1 MKKALSFLLCTVLL
15 FCPLCVHA
23 SEVPETQAEAYVLY
37 CPESG
42 ELLASH
48 NADKRMKPASTTKLM
63 TTLLTLEQAAK
74 GNETVTFTQEM
85 VSEGSSMYL
94 KLGEKVTLRDL
105 AVGMMMSSG
114 NDAANA
120 AAISIVGDDL
130 RFARLMNER
139 AEEIGMK
146 NTHFVTPSGL
156 DDDDHYSTAYDLAL
170 LMEAGLCNE
179 DFRQLT
185 AQKSAMVS
193 FTEPSDKRVTY
204 NNHNRLLSLYE
215 YCIGGK
221 TGYTSAAGRCLVSAA
236 EKDGMTLIC
245 VTLDDKNDW
254 NDHISLYEYG
264 FSQRAAY
271 QSPDSAFAAEVPVVG
286 GEKSSVTVMGDRD
299 FRLTVSAEDKDKIE
313 RKVLLDRFLYA
324 PVREGQQV
332 GRIEYTLRGERVGG
346 TALKAAADVPEQK
359 ARGGLWEW
367 IKGLLHHG

>member
-1 MKKALSFLLCTVLL
+1 M
-15 FCPLCVHA
+15 HA

-74 GNETVTFTQEM
+74 GNETVTFTREM

-120 AAISIVGDDL
+120 AAISIAGDDL

-170 LMEAGLCNE
+170 LMEAGLRNE

>member
-1 MKKALSFLLCTVLL
+1 MKRLAAIMICAVCAFIPLKAY
-15 FCPLCVHA
+15 A
-23 SEVPETQAEAYVLY
+23 ADVPETGAQVYVLY
-37 CPESG
+37 CPDNG
-42 ELLASH
+42 EILASK
-48 NADKRMKPASTTKLM
+48 NENERMKPASTTKLM
-63 TTLLTLEQAAK
+63 TTLITLESAAK
-74 GNETVTFTQEM
+74 GNDIITFNKDMTA
-85 VSEGSSMYL
+85 EGSSMYL
-94 KLGEKVTLRDL
+94 KLGEQVTLRDL

-120 AAISIVGDDL
+120 AAITIGGSSEG
-130 RFARLMNER
+130 FAELMNER
-139 AEEIGMK
+139 AAEIGMN

-170 LMEAGLCNE
+170 LMEAGLRNE

>member
-1 MKKALSFLLCTVLL
+1 MKKALSLLLCTVLL

-23 SEVPETQAEAYVLY
+23 AEIPETQAEAFVLY

-42 ELLASH
+42 ELLASR

-74 GNETVTFTQEM
+74 GNETVTFSQEM
-85 VSEGSSMYL
+85 TAEGSSMYL

-105 AVGMMMSSG
+105 AAGMMMSSG

-120 AAISIVGDDL
+120 AAITIAGDDE
-130 RFARLMNER
+130 RFARLMNDR
-139 AEEIGMK
+139 AEEISMK

-170 LMEAGLCNE
+170 LMEAGLKNE

-236 EKDGMTLIC
+236 ERDGVTLIC

-254 NDHISLYEYG
+254 NDHIRLYEYG

-286 GEKSSVTVMGDRD
+286 GEKNSVTVMGDRD
-299 FRLTVSAEDKDKIE
+299 FRVIVSAEDKDKIE

-324 PVREGQQV
+324 PVKEGQQV
-332 GRIEYTLRGERVGG
+332 GRIEYTLRGERFGG

>member
-1 MKKALSFLLCTVLL
+1 MKKALSLLLCTVLL

-23 SEVPETQAEAYVLY
+23 AEIPETQAEAFVLY

-42 ELLASH
+42 ELLASR

-74 GNETVTFTQEM
+74 GNETVTFSQEM
-85 VSEGSSMYL
+85 TAEGSSMYL

-105 AVGMMMSSG
+105 AAGMMMSSG

-120 AAISIVGDDL
+120 AAITIAGDDE
-130 RFARLMNER
+130 RFARLMNDR
-139 AEEIGMK
+139 AEEISMK

-170 LMEAGLCNE
+170 LMEAGLKNE

-236 EKDGMTLIC
+236 EKDGVTLIC

>member
-1 MKKALSFLLCTVLL
+1 MKKALSVLLCTMLL
-15 FCPLCVHA
+15 FCPLSVVA
-23 SEVPETQAEAYVLY
+23 AEVPATQAQAYVLF

-42 ELLASH
+42 ELLASQ

-74 GNETVTFTQEM
+74 GNETVTFTQDM
-85 VSEGSSMYL
+85 VAEGSSMYL

-105 AVGMMMSSG
+105 AAGMMMASG

-120 AAISIVGDDL
+120 AAIAVAGDGE

-139 AEEIGMK
+139 AEAIGMK

-170 LMEAGLCNE
+170 LMSEGLKNE

-185 AQKSAMVS
+185 AQKSALVA
-193 FTEPSDKRVTY
+193 FQEPSDKRMTY

-236 EKDGMTLIC
+236 QKDGMTLIC

-286 GEKSSVTVMGDRD
+286 GESAGVTVTGDRD
-299 FRLTVSAEDKDKIE
+299 FRLTVSTEDKDKIE

-324 PVREGQQV
+324 PVKEGQTV
-332 GRIEYTLRGERVGG
+332 GRIEYTLRGERVGS
-346 TALKAAADVPEQK
+346 TPLRAANGVSEK
-359 ARGGLWEW
+359 KSRGGLFEW
-367 IKGLLHHG
+367 IKELLTHG

>member
-1 MKKALSFLLCTVLL
+1 MKKALSLILCTVLL

-120 AAISIVGDDL
+120 AAISIAGDDL

-139 AEEIGMK
+139 AEEIG
-146 NTHFVTPSGL
+146 
-156 DDDDHYSTAYDLAL
+156 
-170 LMEAGLCNE
+170 
-179 DFRQLT
+179 RQLT

-236 EKDGMTLIC
+236 EKDGVTLIC

>member
-1 MKKALSFLLCTVLL
+1 MKKALSLLLCTVLL

-23 SEVPETQAEAYVLY
+23 AEIPETQAEAFVLY

-42 ELLASH
+42 ELLASR

-74 GNETVTFTQEM
+74 GNETVTFSQEM
-85 VSEGSSMYL
+85 TAEGSSMYL

-105 AVGMMMSSG
+105 AAGMMMSSG

-120 AAISIVGDDL
+120 AAITIAGDDE
-130 RFARLMNER
+130 RFARLMNDR
-139 AEEIGMK
+139 AEEISMK

-170 LMEAGLCNE
+170 LMEAGLKNE

-236 EKDGMTLIC
+236 ERDGVTLIC
-245 VTLDDKNDW
+245 VPLDDKNDW
-254 NDHISLYEYG
+254 NDHIRLYEYG

-286 GEKSSVTVMGDRD
+286 GEKNSVTVMGDRD
-299 FRLTVSAEDKDKIE
+299 FRVIVSAEDKDKIE

-324 PVREGQQV
+324 PVKEGQQV
-332 GRIEYTLRGERVGG
+332 GRIEYTLRGERFGG

>member
-1 MKKALSFLLCTVLL
+1 
-15 FCPLCVHA
+15 
-23 SEVPETQAEAYVLY
+23 
-37 CPESG
+37 
-42 ELLASH
+42 
-48 NADKRMKPASTTKLM
+48 
-63 TTLLTLEQAAK
+63 
-74 GNETVTFTQEM
+74 
-85 VSEGSSMYL
+85 
-94 KLGEKVTLRDL
+94 
-105 AVGMMMSSG
+105 
-114 NDAANA
+114 
-120 AAISIVGDDL
+120 
-130 RFARLMNER
+130 
-139 AEEIGMK
+139 
-146 NTHFVTPSGL
+146 
-156 DDDDHYSTAYDLAL
+156 
-170 LMEAGLCNE
+170 
-179 DFRQLT
+179 
-185 AQKSAMVS
+185 MVS

-332 GRIEYTLRGERVGG
+332 RRYRAESGGRRTRTESARRTVGMDKRII
-346 TALKAAADVPEQK
+346 ASWIRKNRSDYKNFSRSAA
-359 ARGGLWEW
+359 
-367 IKGLLHHG
+367 

>member
-1 MKKALSFLLCTVLL
+1 MKKALSLLLCTVLL

-23 SEVPETQAEAYVLY
+23 AEIPETQAEAFVLY

-42 ELLASH
+42 ELLASRK
-48 NADKRMKPASTTKLM
+48 ADKRMKPASTTKLM

-74 GNETVTFTQEM
+74 GNETVTFSQEM
-85 VSEGSSMYL
+85 TAEGSSMYL

-105 AVGMMMSSG
+105 AAGMMMSSG

-120 AAISIVGDDL
+120 AAITIAGDDE
-130 RFARLMNER
+130 RFARLMNDR
-139 AEEIGMK
+139 AEEISMK

-170 LMEAGLCNE
+170 LMEAGLKNE

-236 EKDGMTLIC
+236 EKDGVTLIC

-254 NDHISLYEYG
+254 NDHIRLYEYG

-286 GEKSSVTVMGDRD
+286 GEKNSVTVMGDRD
-299 FRLTVSAEDKDKIE
+299 FRVIVSAEDKDKIE

-324 PVREGQQV
+324 PVKEGQQV
-332 GRIEYTLRGERVGG
+332 GRIEYTLRGERFGG